1 MLRYKIQV
9 SETLSE
15 TLHFHSPRHHQAWAT
30 SPGHGVS
37 ETLTRLSR
45 DPYRARA
52 DGSRSRLTGWPC
64 ARRHGVWRRPAAFAF
79 CCKQQSLGQPLCRP
93 RTLHADPWHGHEL
106 RASTIIATCL
116 LCYPAPLLVADV
128 EDVVSRFCA
137 DDAEYTLKCPASGKR
152 LLRRAEFCE
161 RVALLPRRTLTGGVL
176 READSSSSNDDE
188 PPPSL
193 AVEAT
198 WAALSGSAPYVS
210 PQEVE
215 RQLSRWRPNTETFVL
230 AEYERSLLQARASVA
245 VGYVVLFG
253 LQAMVLSLLV
263 VQPLVDALTSG
274 NA

>member
-1 MLRYKIQV
+1 MVQDPGSLAGPVLVAMAFGGGLLPSLAAANSKALDNLSAGRALSTPTLGMAMNSEPLR
-9 SETLSE
+9 S
-15 TLHFHSPRHHQAWAT
+15 SP
-30 SPGHGVS
+30 
-37 ETLTRLSR
+37 
-45 DPYRARA
+45 
-52 DGSRSRLTGWPC
+52 
-64 ARRHGVWRRPAAFAF
+64 
-79 CCKQQSLGQPLCRP
+79 
-93 RTLHADPWHGHEL
+93 
-106 RASTIIATCL
+106 L